1 MKLLLILTVFNHHSI
16 MGITKHPKSIESQVR
31 SQYVEAAVD
40 GLADEVQR
48 SLPAGNRAF
57 DITGCLVDC
66 ALKKVLPSAIQCFSF
81 PIGIPAC
88 FLEKFDASCLIPD
101 CLCSVLTMLPAI
113 FLQIFQIFGICP
125 R

>member
-1 MKLLLILTVFNHHSI
+1 MKLLLILTVLILQSI
-16 MGITKHPKSIESQVR
+16 MAFSKYQISVR
-31 SQYVEAAVD
+31 DQSVEAAVN

-57 DITGCLVDC
+57 DIAGCLVDC
-66 ALKKVLPSAIQCFSF
+66 ALKKVLPSALKCFSD
-81 PIGIPAC
+81 PLGIPAC

-101 CLCSVLTMLPAI
+101 CLCSALTLLPAI
-113 FLQIFQIFGICP
+113 TLQIFQIFGICP